1 MILDRVALRL
11 SQQDSNNLTT
21 IIEALDAQR
30 RQWDPSVTVTQCL
43 RLALKLAADAM
54 VKGDLGATK
63 GRSGTAT

>member
-30 RQWDPSVTVTQCL
+30 RHWDPSVTVTQCI
-43 RLALKLAADAM
+43 RLALKLTADAA
-54 VKGDLGATK
+54 VKGDLGATEARP
-63 GRSGTAT
+63 GDLT